1 MPGMHALTKSPTNEG
16 LQKEAIESSYK
27 ILTMLGERLPRHIGD
42 VSLQISLEK
51 MNSNLRSTT
60 DGQILSMD
68 MNQNQNMATLMKIY
82 HVLGHCFHFCDQSL
96 ICATSLR
103 MVEITLDNGLF
114 PTSPV
119 AFSYYGE
126 VLVAM
131 GRIDMGVRLGKLLMF

>member
-1 MPGMHALTKSPTNEG
+1 MPGMHALTKSLSNEG